1 MNGGTLSNP
10 QHDVISHVFVQS
22 LIHVSF
28 VQTGKKIIIKS
39 LLIIHANLANFRFF
53 LKLLGGFV
61 ALDKVDVSHKTS
73 A

>member
-1 MNGGTLSNP
+1 MTIIT
-10 QHDVISHVFVQS
+10 DVCAIY
-22 LIHVSF
+22 
-28 VQTGKKIIIKS
+28 
-39 LLIIHANLANFRFF
+39 ANLAYFRGF

>member
-1 MNGGTLSNP
+1 MVTVQIKNTNAKNINFLLVP
-10 QHDVISHVFVQS
+10 SH
-22 LIHVSF
+22 IN
-28 VQTGKKIIIKS
+28 
-39 LLIIHANLANFRFF
+39 ANLANFRVF